1 MVMSNQI
8 VLIEER
14 SKDLITLQ
22 SSIYWFWNK

>member
-22 SSIYWFWNK
+22 SSIY